1 MPVVEIEDDGIG
13 CGVRPAMLA
22 ENFVRADHWRA
33 PEARWGIGA
42 TSFETALR
50 ASSG

>member
-1 MPVVEIEDDGIG
+1 VPVVEIEHDGIG
-13 CGVRPAMLA
+13 RGVRPAMLA
-22 ENFVRADHWRA
+22 QDLCRADHWRA

>member
-1 MPVVEIEDDGIG
+1 VPVVEIEHDGIG
-13 CGVRPAMLA
+13 RGVRPAMLA
-22 ENFVRADHWRA
+22 QDLCRADHGRA
-33 PEARWGIGA
+33 PDARLDIGA